1 MRRRGLFPPVDL
13 VTGRRLERKGPG
25 RRSTLTGN
33 GRVSLKRERFEWVGK
48 GGLVPAD
55 VLVDAAEATV
65 SLGTRKLCS
74 KAAIDSKSFG
84 RGATLLK
91 QVGQLSIST
100 SKLRKVVE
108 DEGKRVLA
116 ASESGSLLPGW
127 QAVDCKV
134 KTPEGKEVSR
144 VYLGIDAFTTRQ
156 TTETEKC
163 ERRKKVVAARA
174 ARPKDKPKLPPLLRR
189 KKGADQPYK
198 EMKLVQFH
206 DETLEHR
213 LISVTRKPCE
223 EVARILRRDARRIG
237 FEKADERIANIVGGV
252 WIAAL
257 LMQWVVGLSVLCL
270 DFWHLAQ
277 QLGQGKRLTFG
288 EKPEGKSWVTNL
300 LHMVKHHGYAPFWE
314 CLRAW
319 RGTQPRG
326 PKREEA
332 DRLLNYVS
340 SRKEMINYDQCL
352 RRGWRISSS
361 TTESQCGAM
370 PARVK
375 GPGKRWD
382 GDNAEAMIGLEAM
395 HQSNLWEQ
403 YWKTCALQQN

>member
-1 MRRRGLFPPVDL
+1 MDP
-13 VTGRRLERKGPG
+13 VTGKQLESKGLG

-33 GRVSLKRERFEWVGK
+33 GRVSIKRERFDLAGK
-48 GGLVPAD
+48 GGRMPAD
-55 VLVDAAEATV
+55 ALLDVAEATV
-65 SLGTRKLCS
+65 SLGTRELCS
-74 KAAIDSKSFG
+74 QTTINSKGF
-84 RGATLLK
+84 RRAVKLLK
-91 QVGQLSIST
+91 HVGQLTLSA
-100 SKLRKVVE
+100 SKLRQVVE

-116 ASESGSLLPGW
+116 ASESGALLPGW
-127 QAVDCKV
+127 QAADCKV

-237 FEKADERIANIVGGV
+237 FEKADERIANIDGGV

-288 EKPEGKSWVTNL
+288 DKPEGESWVANL
-300 LHMVKHHGYAPFWE
+300 LHEVKHHGYAPFWE
-314 CLRAW
+314 RLLAW

-326 PKREEA
+326 PKRDEA

-340 SRKEMINYDQCL
+340 SRKEMINYDECL
-352 RRGWRISSS
+352 RRGWRMSSS
-361 TTESQCGAM
+361 TTESQCGAV

-395 HQSNLWEQ
+395 HQSNLWQQ
-403 YWKTCALQQN
+403 YWTNCAGSQN